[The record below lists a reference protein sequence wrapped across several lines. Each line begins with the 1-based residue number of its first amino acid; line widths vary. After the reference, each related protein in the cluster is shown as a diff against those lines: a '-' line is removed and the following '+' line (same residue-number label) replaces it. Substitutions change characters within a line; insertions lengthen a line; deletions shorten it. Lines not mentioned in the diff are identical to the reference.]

1 MLSFTNDKDSNRS
14 VTYGYDSLNR
24 ITSAA
29 TPNTDCSLVTGT
41 SLTKNWGE
49 SFTIDAWGNLTG
61 KTVTKC
67 SAENLS
73 VGPATLQNQLPT
85 GSGFGYDAAGDMTS
99 NGSATYTYN
108 GEGQLKTT
116 AGVTYTYDGDGNRVE
131 KSSGTLYWGTGM
143 LESDGSGNL
152 QREFIFAGGKRI
164 ARRDLSGGAVY
175 YYFTDDLGSSSV
187 VTNSTGVIQNESD
200 YYPYGGERAYTL
212 TLANQNYKFTGKE
225 RDAESGLDNFGA
237 RYDSSTLG
245 RFMTPDWA
253 ARPTTVPYAVFGDP
267 QSLNLYGYVRND
279 PVSRV
284 DADGHQGSYTPGDD
298 LAEAFDNTNI
308 EERSGPPTCT
318 DGRSAAP
325 APADP
330 PGAQYAAGNSP
341 FLQYVQAEAA
351 GTVEY
356 GKEVLDALGVLPY
369 VGPLFGA
376 GSAAV
381 SASQGN
387 TGEAATTAALSAIPA
402 GGDLSAGSHA
412 LGLAA
417 KEGAVVSVYAIVKD
431 GETVYVGITNNL
443 ARRAAEHGEELTKI
457 AGGLTRGEARG
468 VEQALINQ
476 HGLAKNGGTLLNK
489 INSVAPSN
497 PIYKEAVQF
506 GRQLLQS
513 IGYLL

>member
-49 SFTIDAWGNLTG
+49 SFTIDAWGNLTA
-61 KTVTKC
+61 KNVTKC
-67 SAENLS
+67 TAESLS
-73 VGPATLQNQLPT
+73 VGPATLQNQLPSS
-85 GSGFGYDAAGDMTS
+85 SGFGYDAAGDMTS

-225 RDAESGLDNFGA
+225 RDSESGLDMFGA
-237 RYDSSTLG
+237 RYYGSSLG

-253 ARPTTVPYAVFGDP
+253 AKPTAVPYAMFGNP
-267 QSLNLYGYVRND
+267 QSLNLYSYVGNNPLMHAD
-279 PVSRV
+279 P
-284 DADGHQGSYTPGDD
+284 DGHCWPAQSCYQ
-298 LAEAFDNTNI
+298 AIANAVNNFSNKVFNN
-308 EERSGPPTCT
+308 
-318 DGRSAAP
+318 SANSSP
-325 APADP
+325 AV
-330 PGAQYAAGNSP
+330 AA
-341 FLQYVQAEAA
+341 LK
-351 GTVEY
+351 T
-356 GKEVLDALGVLPY
+356 
-369 VGPLFGA
+369 FGA
-376 GSAAV
+376 GVLASTVKMAASPLTMGTATGTCMGGSGCSAGKTALAV
-381 SASQGN
+381 GGDVLKGAAIAAPLGALGSKVAGALEGA
-387 TGEAATTAALSAIPA
+387 TATTSVTHFTSDAGMAAISESGTLRAGTYVTTPGEIPSGA
-402 GGDLSAGSHA
+402 TSGQVESILEIGEGKGANSITFETPNSNLGTPGNGPTTSGG
-412 LGLAA
+412 
-417 KEGAVVSVYAIVKD
+417 
-431 GETVYVGITNNL
+431 
-443 ARRAAEHGEELTKI
+443 AEQFQLQEPTKI
-457 AGGLTRGEARG
+457 
-468 VEQALINQ
+468 
-476 HGLAKNGGTLLNK
+476 
-489 INSVAPSN
+489 N
-497 PIYKEAVQF
+497 PADFKKTDPQ
-506 GRQLLQS
+506 
-513 IGYLL
+513 